1 MKINKPN
8 LNELLLRF
16 CESEEIDHI
25 SVDTLLHPDHRIYIA
40 MVDTKLYDLNTDVPF
55 QETNYPNYLEEYL
68 EDELLENYLVR
79 VDYTSDHQLLIILI
93 G

>member
-1 MKINKPN
+1 MEINKPN
-8 LNELLLRF
+8 LDELLLRF

-25 SVDTLLHPDHRIYIA
+25 SVETLLHPDHKIYIA
-40 MVDTKLYDLNTDVPF
+40 KVFTKLYDLNADSPF

-68 EDELLENYLVR
+68 EKELENYIVR

>member
-25 SVDTLLHPDHRIYIA
+25 SVETLLHPDHKIYIA
-40 MVDTKLYDLNTDVPF
+40 KVDTKLYDLDADSPF

-68 EDELLENYLVR
+68 EEELETYIVR

>member
-1 MKINKPN
+1 MKIDKPN
-8 LNELLLRF
+8 LDELLLRF

-25 SVDTLLHPDHRIYIA
+25 SVETLLHPDHKIYIA
-40 MVDTKLYDLNTDVPF
+40 KVDTKLYDLNADSPF

-68 EDELLENYLVR
+68 EKKLETYLVR

>member
-1 MKINKPN
+1 MKINKPH
-8 LNELLLRF
+8 LDGLLLRF

-25 SVDTLLHPDHRIYIA
+25 SVDTLLHPDHKIYIA
-40 MVDTKLYDLNTDVPF
+40 KVDTKLYDLNNSQPF
-55 QETNYPNYLEEYL
+55 QETNYPDYLEEYL
-68 EDELLENYLVR
+68 EEELEYNYLVR